1 LLPADRL
8 WSALDTLRD
17 GFALFDSN
25 LRLVAANRAYLSAF
39 QDAPSIR
46 PGMSYGEMLA
56 SAAQGVV
63 DLAGRS
69 AAEWLDDMAS
79 RLDRQEVPSR
89 IVRLRSGRHIRLVER
104 RSPSGDLV
112 SHAVDVTRAVQREQ
126 ELQAALQQ
134 AEETTRAK
142 SAFLASMS
150 HEIRTPMN
158 GVVGMAE
165 LLCGS
170 GLNADQRLFAE
181 TIKSSG
187 EALLTIINDV
197 LDYSKIEAN
206 KMRLYV
212 ESFDLERL
220 IHEVM
225 MLVTPAAREKGL
237 ALGVDFDLFL
247 PTTYLGDRGRIRQIL
262 TNLVGN
268 AVKFTRKGHILVRV
282 VGLETEPGHYELH
295 LTVEDTGMGIAPEN
309 RSRIFAEFD
318 QVEDRANR
326 AIEGTGLGLA
336 ITRRLVDMMNG
347 SIWVDSELGRGS
359 SFGIRLTL
367 PLAENHP
374 GGDKVEQLTV
384 RRALLVDDDLFSAA
398 LLERQLR
405 TYGLTTT
412 HCPGLAGTLDLIAA
426 TPAADAPDVVLI
438 DPRLGDF
445 DAEVFLQAV
454 RRSWQKVPPVILM
467 VDSLG
472 EWAALDPA
480 AVLRKPI
487 MRSDVYRSLLS
498 LAGCDRIQENW
509 NGKALRKVLLAEDNQ
524 TNQLVFRKMLQG
536 FDLDLFVASNGREAV
551 ELWQTAAP
559 DLIFMDI
566 SMPEMDGRLATQSI
580 RWAEASQ
587 GRARVRI
594 IALTAHEIEG
604 TKAELLDLG
613 FDGQLTKPFRQADLV
628 DALKLSLRGP
638 EPADGPV

>member
-1 LLPADRL
+1 
-8 WSALDTLRD
+8 
-17 GFALFDSN
+17 
-25 LRLVAANRAYLSAF
+25 
-39 QDAPSIR
+39 
-46 PGMSYGEMLA
+46 
-56 SAAQGVV
+56 
-63 DLAGRS
+63 
-69 AAEWLDDMAS
+69 
-79 RLDRQEVPSR
+79 
-89 IVRLRSGRHIRLVER
+89 
-104 RSPSGDLV
+104 
-112 SHAVDVTRAVQREQ
+112 
-126 ELQAALQQ
+126 
-134 AEETTRAK
+134 
-142 SAFLASMS
+142 MS

-170 GLNADQRLFAE
+170 NLNADQRLFAE

-197 LDYSKIEAN
+197 LDYSKIEAE

-212 ESFDLERL
+212 EPFDLERL

-247 PTTYLGDRGRIRQIL
+247 PTTFLGDRGRIRQIL

-268 AVKFTRKGHILVRV
+268 AVKFTRKGHVLVRV
-282 VGLETEPGHYELH
+282 VGLEAEPGHYELH

-309 RSRIFAEFD
+309 RDRIFADFD

-336 ITRRLVDMMNG
+336 ITRRLVDMMKG
-347 SIWVDSELGRGS
+347 SIWVDSELGQGA
-359 SFGIRLTL
+359 SFGIKLTL

-384 RRALLVDDDLFSAA
+384 RRALLADDDLFSTA

-405 TYGLTTT
+405 TYGLSTR
-412 HCPGLAGTLDLIAA
+412 HCAGFAALLALIRE
-426 TPAADAPDVVLI
+426 TPAAEAPEVILI
-438 DPRLGDF
+438 DPRLRDF
-445 DAEVFLQAV
+445 DAAAFLQAAEQA
-454 RRSWQKVPPVILM
+454 WQTVPPIILM

-472 EWAALDPA
+472 DWATLAPA
-480 AVLRKPI
+480 AVLRKPV
-487 MRSDVYRSLLS
+487 MRSDIYRSLLS
-498 LAGCDRIQENW
+498 LAGSARPQVNW
-509 NGKALRKVLLAEDNQ
+509 NRASLRKVLLAEDNQ

-536 FDLDLFVASNGREAV
+536 FDLDLQIASNGREAV
-551 ELWQTAAP
+551 DLWQSAAP
-559 DLIFMDI
+559 DVIFMDI
-566 SMPEMDGRLATQSI
+566 SMPEMDGRLAAQTI

-587 GRARVRI
+587 GRPRVRI

-604 TKAELLDLG
+604 TGAELLDLG

-628 DALKLSLRGP
+628 DALHSALHLP
-638 EPADGPV
+638 DAADGPG